1 MKKWKVPAGI
11 SFNPAGS
18 RKRGILALLLAA
30 VPLTV
35 FAAGCSKKDFDAS
48 ACASACLDSILK
60 GDDTAARQ
68 LAEDQADDQAE
79 LLASVRSQL
88 LSERVSLSL
97 GDNGDGP
104 GGVQLS
110 PELEQNYTTLWEDI
124 FAKTDYSVS
133 SAEKADD
140 DSYQVTLSTKQLEL
154 YGTLQELLPEKL
166 QEYSEASGTAEGTD
180 DSGLYASTMLEAYQE
195 ALGSA
200 SYGEEASAEI
210 TLSRTED
217 QLWTIDSEDMNT
229 LLESLLDL
237 SVMENG
243 LFNVDPENAQT
254 EATPNTTVPETTGDT
269 VSAAVGNTVSMEK
282 DGSVL
287 AEFSVDSVEVTDARS
302 PYDTSN
308 PEKVVVITYTYTNTG
323 SEDPLL
329 FDEMSFTVTDGD
341 TVCSP
346 YYLDDLQT
354 ADIAQQ
360 GQGTVTASLAYG
372 VSSGCTGITIHVNNP
387 QLDTP
392 VAIEASVS

>member
-140 DSYQVTLSTKQLEL
+140 DSYQVTLSTA
-154 YGTLQELLPEKL
+154 GAVRN
-166 QEYSEASGTAEGTD
+166 ASGTSPGKA
-180 DSGLYASTMLEAYQE
+180 SGVFRSIRNS
-195 ALGSA
+195 G
-200 SYGEEASAEI
+200 
-210 TLSRTED
+210 
-217 QLWTIDSEDMNT
+217 
-229 LLESLLDL
+229 
-237 SVMENG
+237 
-243 LFNVDPENAQT
+243 
-254 EATPNTTVPETTGDT
+254 GD
-269 VSAAVGNTVSMEK
+269 G
-282 DGSVL
+282 
-287 AEFSVDSVEVTDARS
+287 
-302 PYDTSN
+302 
-308 PEKVVVITYTYTNTG
+308 
-323 SEDPLL
+323 
-329 FDEMSFTVTDGD
+329 
-341 TVCSP
+341 
-346 YYLDDLQT
+346 
-354 ADIAQQ
+354 
-360 GQGTVTASLAYG
+360 
-372 VSSGCTGITIHVNNP
+372 
-387 QLDTP
+387 
-392 VAIEASVS
+392 